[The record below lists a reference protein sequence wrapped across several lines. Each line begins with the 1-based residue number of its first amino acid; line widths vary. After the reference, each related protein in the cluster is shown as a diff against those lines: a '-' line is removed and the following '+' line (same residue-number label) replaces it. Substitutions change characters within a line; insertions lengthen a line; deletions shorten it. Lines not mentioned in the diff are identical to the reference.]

1 MKAIALFLSALIGFT
16 ALASFDREEWEAL
29 TEEEQIEIIRVLV
42 INYSRIRGTREV
54 DVLIKYEGKTVIIL
68 IRPQKEEA

>member
-1 MKAIALFLSALIGFT
+1 MKAIALFLSVFIGFT

-29 TEEEQIEIIRVLV
+29 TEEEQLQIIKRLV
-42 INYSRIRGTREV
+42 IFYYQKNGTREV

-68 IRPQKEEA
+68 IGPQKEEA